1 MDELVNILLV
11 EDNASDVRLTL
22 EARSSGRMLQRLST
36 TRDGVKAKVFFVR
49 RDSYKP

>member
-22 EARSSGRMLQRLST
+22 EARSSGRMHHQLSV
-36 TRDGVKAKVFFVR
+36 TRDGVEAMAFIR
-49 RDSYKP
+49 RQDAYKL